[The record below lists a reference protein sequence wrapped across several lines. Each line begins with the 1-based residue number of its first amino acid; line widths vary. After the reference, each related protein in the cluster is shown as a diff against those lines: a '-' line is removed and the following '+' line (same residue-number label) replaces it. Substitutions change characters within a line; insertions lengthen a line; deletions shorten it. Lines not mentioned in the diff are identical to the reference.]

1 MLFLSH
7 LFWAVL
13 ICLLYIHADC
23 YCRHSQNRYKTDCPT
38 GTRKMWDGFS
48 LAYVQGNGKA
58 HGQELGIVDK
68 IDVVFFA
75 DLLSCGCCAIS
86 WKAGCILL
94 LKAYMSTVLSSWQI
108 LTCFTWYTWISSLTW
123 NVFCLCFLCRP
134 YTTCKSV

>member
-1 MLFLSH
+1 MGLIFHAFSQP
-7 LFWAVL
+7 FVL
-13 ICLLYIHADC
+13 GRFNLLIIYPC

-68 IDVVFFA
+68 IDVFFFA

-86 WKAGCILL
+86 
-94 LKAYMSTVLSSWQI
+94 
-108 LTCFTWYTWISSLTW
+108 
-123 NVFCLCFLCRP
+123 
-134 YTTCKSV
+134 

>member
-68 IDVVFFA
+68 IDVF
-75 DLLSCGCCAIS
+75 
-86 WKAGCILL
+86 
-94 LKAYMSTVLSSWQI
+94 
-108 LTCFTWYTWISSLTW
+108 
-123 NVFCLCFLCRP
+123 FLCRP
-134 YTTCKSV
+134 FVVWMLCYKLKSWLYSSLESVHVYCSIIMTNLDLFHLIYVDFLPNLKCLLSMFSV